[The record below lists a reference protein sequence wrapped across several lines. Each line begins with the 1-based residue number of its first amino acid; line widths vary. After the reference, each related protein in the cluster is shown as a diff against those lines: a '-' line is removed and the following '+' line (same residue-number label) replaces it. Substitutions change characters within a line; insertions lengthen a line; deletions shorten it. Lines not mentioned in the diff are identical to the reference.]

1 MSARHHAVA
10 GVLVAV
16 LVSGCGTRDQPP
28 PPPPSDAA
36 PGATAPAPSTTTTTT
51 TTLPPPVWRT
61 VRWGMTA
68 DEVLKALPGEATR
81 LPRPENF
88 GQPTP
93 GATDVAIPAWES
105 EGTKYRVLF
114 GFASGGLDRIHLVAP
129 RPTSATCEELEK
141 ALTARHGPP
150 AGREAIATS
159 LRGEAVRWQLADQT
173 VTLACTE
180 QAALGFRSVT
190 VDYTPPPGA

>member
-1 MSARHHAVA
+1 MTTSRLAVSAAVA
-10 GVLVAV
+10 ALLVP
-16 LVSGCGTRDQPP
+16 GCGRREQPP
-28 PPPPSDAA
+28 SPAPSDAA
-36 PGATAPAPSTTTTTT
+36 PLATPAPATTTTTT

-68 DEVLKALPGEATR
+68 DEVLKALPGEAVR

-93 GATDVAIPAWES
+93 GSTDVAIAAWES

-129 RPTSATCEELEK
+129 RPTSATCEDLEK
-141 ALTARHGPP
+141 RLTSRHGPP
-150 AGREAIATS
+150 EGREAIATS
-159 LRGEAVRWQLADQT
+159 LRGEAVRWRLADQA

-180 QAALGFRSVT
+180 QASLGFRSVT
-190 VDYTPPPGA
+190 VDYTPPSS